1 LEKLGV
7 ILILLVK
14 LLIMKKI
21 FLICVII
28 LSALYYKAD
37 AQVNVNINIGRQP
50 VWGPPGYDYVH
61 YYYLPDYDV
70 YYDVPR
76 GMFVYFD
83 LGRWNFGASLPPR
96 YGHYDVYHSYK
107 VVVNDRDPWL
117 RHKYYRSHY
126 EGYRGRRQEIIRD
139 SHDGRYFA
147 EREKWNNGR
156 GNGNGNGR
164 KDKEHHDNG
173 HGKGHG
179 KHH

>member
-1 LEKLGV
+1 
-7 ILILLVK
+7 
-14 LLIMKKI
+14 MKKI
-21 FLICVII
+21 FLICAIV
-28 LSALYYKAD
+28 LSAVYYKAD
-37 AQVNVNINIGRQP
+37 AQVSVNINIGRQP

-96 YGHYDVYHSYK
+96 YGRYDLYHSYK

-126 EGYRGRRQEIIRD
+126 EGYRGRRQDVIRD

-156 GNGNGNGR
+156 GNGHGNGR
-164 KDKEHHDNG
+164 KDNEHHDNG